1 MKRLKEH
8 IKKVVSQL
16 IAEEKYAAPQ
26 EISDALK
33 MTLKLDPLVR
43 YVDTLKAANT
53 LPPSYEVRL
62 LNGTSFM
69 IYYEDFSLMVKI
81 GSKKYYLGD
90 FEEKNNAVNHI
101 NKLLT
106 EPQTGGGE
114 ETGETG
120 DAAPADTPTDEPAEE
135 PEGEFEEPEA

>member
-1 MKRLKEH
+1 MKQLREH
-8 IKKVVSQL
+8 IKKTISRLV
-16 IAEEKYAAPQ
+16 EEKYQAPA
-26 EISDALK
+26 EIVDALK
-33 MTLKLDPLVR
+33 MDLKLSPLIR
-43 YVDTLKAANT
+43 YVKELKAANT
-53 LPPSYEVRL
+53 VPPSYEIRL

-106 EPQTGGGE
+106 DPRTGGGE
-114 ETGETG
+114 ETGEAG
-120 DAAPADTPTDEPAEE
+120 DAEPADTSADEPAEAPAEE
-135 PEGEFEEPEA
+135 PEA

>member
-1 MKRLKEH
+1 M
-8 IKKVVSQL
+8 V
-16 IAEEKYAAPQ
+16 
-26 EISDALK
+26 
-33 MTLKLDPLVR
+33 LKLDPLVR

-53 LPPSYEVRL
+53 IPPSYEVRL

-90 FEEKNNAVNHI
+90 VKEKNAAIDNI

-106 EPQTGGGE
+106 DPKISKGGE
-114 ETGETG
+114 MDDSEDTETPSE
-120 DAAPADTPTDEPAEE
+120 PADEPAEE
-135 PEGEFEEPEA
+135 PAEEEPEA

>member
-1 MKRLKEH
+1 MKQLREH
-8 IKKVVSQL
+8 IKKTISRL
-16 IAEEKYAAPQ
+16 AEEKYQAPA
-26 EISDALK
+26 EIVDALK
-33 MTLKLDPLVR
+33 MDLMLNPLIR
-43 YVDTLKAANT
+43 YVKELKAANT
-53 LPPSYEVRL
+53 VPPSYEIRL

-90 FEEKNNAVNHI
+90 FEEKSNAVNHI

-106 EPQTGGGE
+106 DPQIGGGE

-120 DAAPADTPTDEPAEE
+120 DTEPADTPAEEPAEE
-135 PEGEFEEPEA
+135 PEA

>member
-1 MKRLKEH
+1 M
-8 IKKVVSQL
+8 
-16 IAEEKYAAPQ
+16 
-26 EISDALK
+26 D
-33 MTLKLDPLVR
+33 LKLSPLIR
-43 YVDTLKAANT
+43 YVKGLKAANT
-53 LPPSYEVRL
+53 VPPSYEIRL

-106 EPQTGGGE
+106 DPQIGGGE

-120 DAAPADTPTDEPAEE
+120 DTEPADTSADEPAEE
-135 PEGEFEEPEA
+135 PAEEPEA